1 MVTRIVTGPR
11 PSLAALL
18 LPLAFLCGCAGR
30 AVTSHEPA
38 TLLAP
43 SAAARIEAIG
53 GGEVVVEFVVA
64 AAKERI
70 AKRGIVYL
78 DSRADFADPENLCVA
93 LSASAVE
100 GLHSRGISDI
110 EPYFLGKRIR
120 ARGCVMRFEER
131 RYLPVLA
138 AERIEVIGDAA
149 R

>member
-1 MVTRIVTGPR
+1 M
-11 PSLAALL
+11 
-18 LPLAFLCGCAGR
+18 
-30 AVTSHEPA
+30 TSHEPA

-53 GGEVVVEFVVA
+53 GGEVIVEFVVA

-78 DSRADFADPENLCVA
+78 DSHADFADPENLCVA
-93 LSASAVE
+93 LSASAVKE
-100 GLHSRGISDI
+100 LHGRGISDI
-110 EPYFLGKRIR
+110 EPYFLGKQIR
-120 ARGCVMRFEER
+120 ARWCVMRFEER